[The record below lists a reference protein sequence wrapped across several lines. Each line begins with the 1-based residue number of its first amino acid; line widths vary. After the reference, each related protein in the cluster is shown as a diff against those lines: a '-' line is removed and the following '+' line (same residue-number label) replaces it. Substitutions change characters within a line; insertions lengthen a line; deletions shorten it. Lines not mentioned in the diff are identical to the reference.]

1 MMSQAMEASLNHSRG
16 WPESVNE
23 EQQGNPKDGESRVGG
38 ATGSNEGLDYLD
50 EDLTQTRES
59 RETGYV
65 GHNSEVKWLRSVQR
79 QTEQVGAEPHL
90 LP

>member
-1 MMSQAMEASLNHSRG
+1 MSQAMEASLNHSRG

-65 GHNSEVKWLRSVQR
+65 GHNSEVRWLRIVQR
-79 QTEQVGAEPHL
+79 QTEEVGAEPHL